1 MSTEQESPVDSPLK
15 LKIEHRAYEIWVGE
29 GSPNGCDLE
38 HWLRAEAEVTSAEPE
53 SKLAL
58 KKRRSCEES
67 LIVFIG
73 CFGRPW
79 QSELKK

>member
-1 MSTEQESPVDSPLK
+1 
-15 LKIEHRAYEIWVGE
+15 VGE

-58 KKRRSCEES
+58 KSAAAA
-67 LIVFIG
+67 
-73 CFGRPW
+73 
-79 QSELKK
+79 KKAS

>member
-1 MSTEQESPVDSPLK
+1 MSTEQESPADSPLK
-15 LKIEHRAYEIWVGE
+15 LKIEHRTYEIWVGE

-58 KKRRSCEES
+58 KSAAAA
-67 LIVFIG
+67 
-73 CFGRPW
+73 
-79 QSELKK
+79 KKAS

>member
-58 KKRRSCEES
+58 KSAAAA
-67 LIVFIG
+67 
-73 CFGRPW
+73 
-79 QSELKK
+79 KKAS

>member
-1 MSTEQESPVDSPLK
+1 MSTEQESPADSPLK

-58 KKRRSCEES
+58 KSAAAA
-67 LIVFIG
+67 
-73 CFGRPW
+73 
-79 QSELKK
+79 KKTS

>member
-38 HWLRAEAEVTSAEPE
+38 HWLRAEAEVTAAEPE

-58 KKRRSCEES
+58 KSAAAA
-67 LIVFIG
+67 
-73 CFGRPW
+73 
-79 QSELKK
+79 KKAS

>member
-1 MSTEQESPVDSPLK
+1 MSTEQESPADSPLK

-58 KKRRSCEES
+58 KTAAAA
-67 LIVFIG
+67 
-73 CFGRPW
+73 
-79 QSELKK
+79 KKAS

>member
-1 MSTEQESPVDSPLK
+1 MGGRDVARKRRDETMSTEQESPADSPLK

-58 KKRRSCEES
+58 KSAAAA
-67 LIVFIG
+67 
-73 CFGRPW
+73 
-79 QSELKK
+79 KKTS